1 MEENKNYIPYIITMY
16 GMLET
21 NKENIEDIKE
31 ELEGTNIQYLINKA
45 DSKYIELDEVELCK
59 NKNIKKRRHE
69 MNIEISSNVNEIS
82 IENIELL
89 VHSISKEEI
98 KTQNIKRIN
107 KCIEKLRET
116 ISKSYSKLMIV
127 FDGYNNDSREVYE
140 IEEIRKYVSKLFNEN
155 EDLFY
160 FLTNIGQNNKILL
173 ICMSDFHKIK
183 NRDSITV
190 DTEYKI
196 NSMLKDRIFKGI
208 LTHVKND
215 NRKLN
220 TILENLFIRNET

>member
-1 MEENKNYIPYIITMY
+1 M
-16 GMLET
+16 
-21 NKENIEDIKE
+21 
-31 ELEGTNIQYLINKA
+31 IQ
-45 DSKYIELDEVELCK
+45 
-59 NKNIKKRRHE
+59 
-69 MNIEISSNVNEIS
+69 
-82 IENIELL
+82 
-89 VHSISKEEI
+89 
-98 KTQNIKRIN
+98 
-107 KCIEKLRET
+107 
-116 ISKSYSKLMIV
+116 
-127 FDGYNNDSREVYE
+127 
-140 IEEIRKYVSKLFNEN
+140 

>member
-1 MEENKNYIPYIITMY
+1 
-16 GMLET
+16 
-21 NKENIEDIKE
+21 
-31 ELEGTNIQYLINKA
+31 
-45 DSKYIELDEVELCK
+45 
-59 NKNIKKRRHE
+59 